1 MLGFT
6 TFSGSPISSIGGSVI
21 YSQAIGIIGE
31 AFFKANANAN
41 WSGRSEII
49 GEAYTEIFGEI
60 AGSGWTRINPDTNEW
75 NYEQSSDW
83 NKIN

>member
-21 YSQAIGIIGE
+21 YSQTIGIIGE

-49 GEAYTEIFGEI
+49 GEAYAEIFGEI

-75 NYEQSSDW
+75 DYEQSSDW

>member
-6 TFSGSPISSIGGSVI
+6 TFSGSPISSIGKSVI

-49 GEAYTEIFGEI
+49 GEAYAEIFGEI

>member
-6 TFSGSPISSIGGSVI
+6 TFSGSPISYIGGSVI

-49 GEAYTEIFGEI
+49 GEAYAEIFG
-60 AGSGWTRINPDTNEW
+60 
-75 NYEQSSDW
+75 
-83 NKIN
+83 

>member
-6 TFSGSPISSIGGSVI
+6 TFSGSPFSSIGSSVV
-21 YSQAIGIIGE
+21 YSQTINIVGE
-31 AFFKANANAN
+31 AFLEANANAYWN
-41 WSGRSEII
+41 GGSSMI
-49 GEAYTEIFGEI
+49 GEAYADVLGEI

-75 NYEQSSDW
+75 DYKQSSDW

>member
-6 TFSGSPISSIGGSVI
+6 TFSGAPISSIGNSVI
-21 YSQAIGIIGE
+21 YSSTIVIIGE
-31 AFFKANANAN
+31 AFLKVNANAK

-49 GEAYTEIFGEI
+49 GEAYAEIFGEI

-75 NYEQSSDW
+75 DYEQSSDW

>member
-6 TFSGSPISSIGGSVI
+6 TFSGSTISSVGDSVVY
-21 YSQAIGIIGE
+21 YSNIVITGE
-31 AFFKANANAN
+31 AFLKGYANAN
-41 WSGRSEII
+41 WNGRSEII
-49 GEAYTEIFGEI
+49 GEAYAEMFGEI

>member
-1 MLGFT
+1 MLGFKS
-6 TFSGSPISSIGGSVI
+6 FSGSPISSIGGSVI

-49 GEAYTEIFGEI
+49 GEAYAEIFGEI

-75 NYEQSSDW
+75 DYEQSSDW

>member
-49 GEAYTEIFGEI
+49 GEAYAEIFGEI

>member
-1 MLGFT
+1 MLGFIS
-6 TFSGSPISSIGGSVI
+6 FSGAPIASIGGSVI
-21 YSQAIGIIGE
+21 YSQAIGITGE

-49 GEAYTEIFGEI
+49 GEVYAEIFGEI